1 VAQSFLMLTT
11 ATPRAGM
18 LECLLGAAGVVEFAL
33 AVAGLGTE
41 WESPALA
48 TALPGSVLLTCA
60 RP

>member
-1 VAQSFLMLTT
+1 MLTT